1 MPLEILLFALLF
13 MALALG
19 WWLGRK
25 ERRRRSPPPGT
36 LGELSQDYFV
46 GLNYLLNEQPDA
58 AIETFIK
65 ALEVNSD
72 TIETHI
78 ALGNLFRSRGESD
91 KAVRVHQN
99 LFARPSLTK
108 EQAARV
114 QLELARDFMA
124 AGLLDRAE
132 RLLSELTSLNN
143 ATGKA
148 SQLLLVDLYER
159 EKEWQKAIH
168 TISPSMLKENL
179 HLKKAAAHYAC
190 ELAAIQLG
198 KKNFVPARK
207 LLKQAAAFDA
217 ACIRATLLMAQ
228 LELQSGSAK
237 AAIRILLRIPEQ
249 DPNYIPIMLQTLVD
263 AYQLLDQPKELAT
276 TLEKIL
282 VEHNYTSVVIHLA
295 EVLRKKGRHQE
306 ALEKVDHYMLRQGS
320 LKGVDYLINLYLD
333 QARGDERAH
342 LLTLRNLTFQ
352 LLEKKPE
359 HQCSSCGFTSKLL
372 YWQCPKC
379 REWGSIK
386 PIIGVEGE

>member
-190 ELAAIQLG
+190 ELATIQLG

-207 LLKQAAAFDA
+207 LLKQAVAFDA

-237 AAIRILLRIPEQ
+237 AAIRILLRLPEQ
-249 DPNYIPIMLQTLVD
+249 DPNYIPVMLQTLVD

-282 VEHNYTSVVIHLA
+282 VEHNYTSVLIHLA

>member
-13 MALALG
+13 LALALG

-36 LGELSQDYFV
+36 LGEISRAYFI

-58 AIETFIK
+58 AIETFVK

-78 ALGNLFRSRGESD
+78 ALGNLFRTRGESD

-99 LFARPSLTK
+99 LFARPSLTR

-114 QLELARDFMA
+114 QLELAKDFMA

-132 RLLSELTSLNN
+132 RLLSELAKQNN
-143 ATGKA
+143 ATGQA
-148 SQLLLVDLYER
+148 SQVLLVDLYER

-168 TISPSMLKENL
+168 SNSPAMLKESL
-179 HLKKAAAHYAC
+179 QLRKAAAHYAC

-198 KKNFVPARK
+198 KNNFAPARK
-207 LLKQAAAFDA
+207 LLKQAAAFDS
-217 ACIRATLLMAQ
+217 ACIRATLLTAQ

-237 AAIRILLRIPEQ
+237 AAVRILLRIPEQ
-249 DPNYIPIMLQTLVD
+249 DPAYIPVMIQTLVD
-263 AYQLLDQPKELAT
+263 AYQVLDQPKELIN

-282 VEHNYTSVVIHLA
+282 VEHNYTSVLIHLA
-295 EVLRKKGRHQE
+295 ETLRQLGRHQE
-306 ALEKVDHYMLRQGS
+306 ALEKVDYYMLRQGS
-320 LKGVDYLINLYLD
+320 LKGVDYLINLYLH
-333 QARGDERAH
+333 QAGGDERAH
-342 LLTLRNLTFQ
+342 LLTLRNLTHQ
-352 LLEKKPE
+352 LLQHNPE
-359 HQCSSCGFTSKLL
+359 HQCTSCGFESKQL

>member
-1 MPLEILLFALLF
+1 MPLEILLFFLLF
-13 MALALG
+13 LALALG

-25 ERRRRSPPPGT
+25 ERRRKSPPPGT
-36 LGELSQDYFV
+36 TSELSRDYFV

-78 ALGNLFRSRGESD
+78 ALGKLFRGRGESD

-114 QLELARDFMA
+114 QLELAKDFMA

-132 RLLSELTSLNN
+132 GLLSELTGQNTE
-143 ATGKA
+143 TGQA

-168 TISPSMLKENL
+168 TISPAMLKENL
-179 HLKKAAAHYAC
+179 PLKKAAAHYAC
-190 ELAAIQLG
+190 ELAAIQLS
-198 KKNFVPARK
+198 KNNFVPAKK

-249 DPNYIPIMLQTLVD
+249 DSAYIPVMLQTLVD
-263 AYQLLDQPKELAT
+263 AYKLLDQPKELVN

-282 VEHNYTSVVIHLA
+282 VEHNYTSVLIHLA
-295 EVLRKKGRHQE
+295 EILRQKGRHQE
-306 ALEKVDHYMLRQGS
+306 ALEKVDYYMLREGS
-320 LKGVDYLINLYLD
+320 LKGVDYLINLYLH
-333 QARGDERAH
+333 QAGGDERAH
-342 LLTLRNLTFQ
+342 LLTLKNLTHQ
-352 LLEKKPE
+352 LLQQKPE
-359 HQCSSCGFTSKLL
+359 HRCGSCGFESKQL

-386 PIIGVEGE
+386 PIVGVEGE

>member
-1 MPLEILLFALLF
+1 MPLEILLFFLLF
-13 MALALG
+13 LALALG

-25 ERRRRSPPPGT
+25 ERRRKSPPPGT
-36 LGELSQDYFV
+36 TGELSREYFV

-108 EQAARV
+108 DQAARV
-114 QLELARDFMA
+114 QLELAKDFMA

-132 RLLSELTSLNN
+132 RLLSELTGLTTE
-143 ATGKA
+143 TGQA

-168 TISPSMLKENL
+168 TISPAMLKENL
-179 HLKKAAAHYAC
+179 QLRKAAAHYAC
-190 ELAAIQLG
+190 ELAALQLG
-198 KKNFVPARK
+198 KSNFAPARK

-249 DPNYIPIMLQTLVD
+249 DPAYIPTMLQTLVD
-263 AYQLLDQPKELAT
+263 AYQLLDQPKELME

-282 VEHNYTSVVIHLA
+282 AEHNYTSVLIHLA
-295 EVLRKKGRHQE
+295 EILMQKGRHQE
-306 ALEKVDHYMLRQGS
+306 ALEKVDYYMLREGS
-320 LKGVDYLINLYLD
+320 LKGVDYLINLYLH
-333 QARGDERAH
+333 QAGGEERAH
-342 LLTLRNLTFQ
+342 LLTLRNLTHQ
-352 LLEKKPE
+352 LLQQKPE
-359 HQCSSCGFTSKLL
+359 HRCGSCGFESKQL

>member
-1 MPLEILLFALLF
+1 MQQGILFFALSFL
-13 MALALG
+13 ALALG

-25 ERRRRSPPPGT
+25 ERRSQSPPLGT
-36 LGELSQDYFV
+36 TGELSRDYFV

-78 ALGNLFRSRGESD
+78 ALGNLFRTRGESD
-91 KAVRVHQN
+91 RAVRVHQN

-114 QLELARDFMA
+114 QLELAKDFMA

-132 RLLSELTSLNN
+132 RLLSELIEQNST
-143 ATGKA
+143 TGQA

-168 TISPSMLKENL
+168 TISPTLLKENL
-179 HLKKAAAHYAC
+179 QLRKAAAHYAC
-190 ELAAIQLG
+190 ELAALQLG
-198 KKNFVPARK
+198 KQNFAAARK

-228 LELQSGSAK
+228 LELKSGSAK
-237 AAIRILLRIPEQ
+237 AAIRILLRIPKQ
-249 DPNYIPIMLQTLVD
+249 DPTYIPVMLQTLVD
-263 AYQLLDQPKELAT
+263 AYRVLDQPKELID

-282 VEHNYTSVVIHLA
+282 AEHNYTSVLIHLA
-295 EVLRKKGRHQE
+295 EILREKGRHQE
-306 ALEKVDHYMLRQGS
+306 ALEKVDYYMLREGS
-320 LKGVDYLINLYLD
+320 LKGVDYLINLYLH
-333 QARGDERAH
+333 QAGGDERAH
-342 LLTLRNLTFQ
+342 LLTLRNLTHQ
-352 LLEKKPE
+352 LLQQKPE
-359 HQCSSCGFTSKLL
+359 HQCGNCGFESKQL

-379 REWGSIK
+379 REWGTIK

>member
-1 MPLEILLFALLF
+1 MPLELLLFALLF
-13 MALALG
+13 VALALG
-19 WWLGRK
+19 WWLGRQ
-25 ERRRRSPPPGT
+25 ERRRLSPPPGT
-36 LGELSQDYFV
+36 LGEISHDYFV
-46 GLNYLLNEQPDA
+46 GLNHLLNEQPDA

-78 ALGNLFRSRGESD
+78 ALGNMFRSRGQSD

-99 LFARPSLTK
+99 LFARPSLTR

-114 QLELARDFMA
+114 QLELAKDFMA

-132 RLLSELTSLNN
+132 RLLSELVGQNT
-143 ATGKA
+143 ATGQA

-168 TISPSMLKENL
+168 TITPSMLKDNL
-179 HLKKAAAHYAC
+179 QLRKAAAHYSC

-198 KKNFVPARK
+198 KKDFVPARK
-207 LLKQAAAFDA
+207 LLKQATAFDT

-237 AAIRILLRIPEQ
+237 VAIRILLRIPNQ
-249 DPNYIPIMLQTLVD
+249 DPTYIPVMLQTLVD
-263 AYQLLDQPKELAT
+263 AYHRLDQPKDLVN

-282 VEHNYTSVVIHLA
+282 AEHNYTSVLIHLA
-295 EVLRKKGRHQE
+295 ETLRQKGRHQE
-306 ALEKVDHYMLRQGS
+306 ALEKVDYYMLRQGS
-320 LKGVDYLINLYLD
+320 LKGVDYLINLYLH
-333 QARGDERAH
+333 QADGDELAH
-342 LLTLRNLTFQ
+342 LLTLKNLTQQ

-359 HQCSSCGFTSKLL
+359 HQCGSCGFASKQL

>member
-249 DPNYIPIMLQTLVD
+249 DPNYIPVMLQTLVD

>member
-190 ELAAIQLG
+190 ELATIQLG

-237 AAIRILLRIPEQ
+237 AAIRILLRLPEQ
-249 DPNYIPIMLQTLVD
+249 DPNYIPVMLQTLVD

-282 VEHNYTSVVIHLA
+282 VEHNYTSVLIHLA

-359 HQCSSCGFTSKLL
+359 HQCSSCGFTSKQL

>member
-1 MPLEILLFALLF
+1 MPLEILLFFLLF
-13 MALALG
+13 LALALG

-25 ERRRRSPPPGT
+25 ERRRKSPPPGT
-36 LGELSQDYFV
+36 TGELSREYFV

-114 QLELARDFMA
+114 QLELAKDFMA

-132 RLLSELTSLNN
+132 RLLSELTGQVTE
-143 ATGKA
+143 TGQA

-168 TISPSMLKENL
+168 TISPTMLKKNL
-179 HLKKAAAHYAC
+179 QLRKAAAHYAC

-198 KKNFVPARK
+198 KNNFAPARK

-237 AAIRILLRIPEQ
+237 AAIRILLRIPNQ
-249 DPNYIPIMLQTLVD
+249 DPAYIPTMLQTLVD
-263 AYQLLDQPKELAT
+263 AYQRLDQPKELMD

-282 VEHNYTSVVIHLA
+282 AEHNYTSVLIHLA
-295 EVLRKKGRHQE
+295 EVLMQKGRHQE
-306 ALEKVDHYMLRQGS
+306 ALEKVDYYMLREGS
-320 LKGVDYLINLYLD
+320 LKGVDYLINLYLH
-333 QARGDERAH
+333 QAGGDERAH
-342 LLTLRNLTFQ
+342 LLTLRNLTHQ
-352 LLEKKPE
+352 LLQQKPE
-359 HQCSSCGFTSKLL
+359 HRCGSCGFESKQL

>member
-1 MPLEILLFALLF
+1 MPLEILLFVVLF
-13 MALALG
+13 LALALG

-25 ERRRRSPPPGT
+25 ERRRKLPPPGT
-36 LGELSQDYFV
+36 TSELSRDYFV

-78 ALGNLFRSRGESD
+78 ALGNLFRTRGESD

-114 QLELARDFMA
+114 QFELAKDFMA

-132 RLLSELTSLNN
+132 RLLSELVGQNSP
-143 ATGKA
+143 TGQA
-148 SQLLLVDLYER
+148 SQILLVDLYER

-168 TISPSMLKENL
+168 TISPTMLKENL
-179 HLKKAAAHYAC
+179 QLRKAAAHYAC
-190 ELAAIQLG
+190 ELAATQLG
-198 KKNFVPARK
+198 KSNIAAARK

-217 ACIRATLLMAQ
+217 ACIRATLFLAQ
-228 LELQSGSAK
+228 LELQGGSAK

-249 DPNYIPIMLQTLVD
+249 DPAYIPIMLQTLVD
-263 AYQLLDQPKELAT
+263 AYQLLDQPKELVN

-282 VEHNYTSVVIHLA
+282 AEHNYTSVLIHLA
-295 EVLRKKGRHQE
+295 EILRQKGRHQE
-306 ALEKVDHYMLRQGS
+306 ALEKVDYYMLRQGS
-320 LKGVDYLINLYLD
+320 LKGVDYLINLYLH
-333 QARGDERAH
+333 QAGGDERAH
-342 LLTLRNLTFQ
+342 LLTLRNLTHQ
-352 LLEKKPE
+352 LLQQKPE
-359 HQCSSCGFTSKLL
+359 HQCGSCGFESKQL